1 MFIFSYFVLS
11 FLTFFYFYL
20 LLGKFLGKLS
30 I

>member
-20 LLGKFLGKLS
+20 LLLTFGEILR
-30 I
+30 